1 MSLKRLQALKAVLE
15 TGSVTEGA
23 QMLNRTQ
30 PQISRLLAALE
41 DEVGFPLFVRQG
53 RGLLPTRECLRF
65 YEGTRHILDGL
76 QDISRVAKSIR
87 SHHEAWLHIVTQ
99 PYFAHGVMPNAIHA
113 FAQQYPSAR
122 VSLEVRSRVDVGLW
136 MSGQKFDF
144 GLAALPL
151 DFPGLRTQPFADAS
165 VIVAMPEGHP
175 LAERKILGPADLQGQ
190 PFIAL
195 RTSTL
200 LRQFTDDL
208 CARQGINLQIVA
220 ETSTGESACMMTAL
234 GMGITLSDP
243 VLASRI
249 PGLVLR
255 DFEPTLHLRYGF
267 LLPGLFAPS
276 ELAQAFARTV
286 VETVA
291 KTGGDRVRI
300 CDQGWAIRPD

>member
-15 TGSVTEGA
+15 TGSVTDGA

-99 PYFAHGVMPNAIHA
+99 PYFAHGIMPNAIHA
-113 FAQQYPSAR
+113 FSKQYPSAR

-144 GLAALPL
+144 GMAALPL
-151 DFPGLRTQPFADAS
+151 DFPGLRTQPFAEAR
-165 VIVAMPEGHP
+165 VVVAMPPSHP
-175 LAERKILGPADLQGQ
+175 LADRKVLRPEDLRGQ

-200 LRQFTDDL
+200 LRQFTDEL
-208 CARQGINLQIVA
+208 CARQGIELQIVA
-220 ETSTGESACMMTAL
+220 ETSTGESACMMASL
-234 GMGITLSDP
+234 GMGLTLSDP
-243 VLASRI
+243 VLASRV
-249 PGLVLR
+249 PGLVLL
-255 DFEPTLHLRYGF
+255 DFEPALHLRYGF

-276 ELAQAFARTV
+276 ALAQAFAQTV

-291 KTGGDRVRI
+291 QIGGSRI
-300 CDQGWAIRPD
+300 KVCDHGGEIRPD